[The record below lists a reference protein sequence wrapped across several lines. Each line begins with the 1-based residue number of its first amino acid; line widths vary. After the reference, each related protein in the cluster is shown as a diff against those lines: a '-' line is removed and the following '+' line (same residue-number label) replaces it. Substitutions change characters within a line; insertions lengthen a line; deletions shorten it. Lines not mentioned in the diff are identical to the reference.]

1 MKRLKFWIP
10 LLGFAVL
17 CVVFAIALFRAPENR
32 IVKSALIDKPMPDFA
47 LPDLLKPG
55 QTVDSAMFR
64 GKWLLVN
71 VWGTWCIE
79 CRREHPMLLDIQ
91 KGGKVEILGL
101 NYQDEDD
108 KARQWLEDLGNPYT
122 AVGVDR
128 EGRTGIDFGVYG
140 APENFLVNP
149 QGVIVHKLA
158 LGITPEIWR
167 DEFLPLIEGGG
178 T

>member
-47 LPDLLKPG
+47 LPDLLNPG
-55 QTVDSAMFR
+55 QTVDSAMFK

-79 CRREHPMLLDIQ
+79 CRKEHQMLLDIQ
-91 KGGKVEILGL
+91 KGGKVAILGL

-108 KARQWLEDLGNPYT
+108 KARQWLQDLGNPYT

-149 QGVIVHKLA
+149 AGIIVHKLA

-167 DEFLPLIEGGG
+167 EEFLPLIEGQGS
-178 T
+178 

>member
-10 LLGFAVL
+10 LVGFLVL
-17 CVVFAIALFRAPENR
+17 CVIFAVALYRAPENR
-32 IVKSALIDKPMPDFA
+32 IVKSALINKPMPAFA
-47 LPDLLKPG
+47 LPDLFNPG
-55 QTVDSAMFR
+55 QSVDNAAFK

-71 VWGTWCIE
+71 VWGTWCVE
-79 CRREHPMLLDIQ
+79 CRREHAMLLDIQ
-91 KGGKVEILGL
+91 KEGKVAILGL

-108 KARQWLEDLGNPYT
+108 KARKWLAELGNPYA

-149 QGVIVHKLA
+149 QGIIVHKLA
-158 LGITPEIWR
+158 LGLTPESWR
-167 DEFLPLIEGGG
+167 EQFLPLIEGSSP
-178 T
+178 

>member
-1 MKRLKFWIP
+1 MKRFKFWVP
-10 LLGFAVL
+10 LLGFLVL
-17 CVVFAIALFRAPENR
+17 CVIFAIALFRAPENQ
-32 IVKSALIDKPMPDFA
+32 IVKSALIDKPMPEFS
-47 LPDLLKPG
+47 LPDLLNPG
-55 QTVDSAMFR
+55 QTLNAAMFK

-79 CRREHPMLLDIQ
+79 CRKEHQMLLDI
-91 KGGKVEILGL
+91 KNAGKVVILGL
-101 NYQDEDD
+101 DYQDEDD
-108 KARQWLEDLGNPYT
+108 KARQWLMDLGNPYT

-149 QGVIVHKLA
+149 EGIIVHKLA

-167 DEFLPLIEGGG
+167 DEFLPLIDGSGA
-178 T
+178 